1 MSVPLNRSVPA
12 PARSAVLVLGA
23 VVVGA
28 GISVQLFLN
37 GRLGESLGSFELAA
51 AANTTTALLALIVVA
66 VLSGTRERAVTQ
78 LRVQPVH
85 RRWHW
90 FIGISGAYMVLLAA
104 FAAPRLGVAL
114 LIVALVCG
122 QTAGGLIVDHFGAS
136 PAGRQPVTVPRIIGA
151 ALALVAVAIG
161 ALGAPVDP
169 QPLLLGLVVLA
180 GGVSALQQAVLGHL
194 ARSTGEPVAAGV
206 INFVVGALVLV
217 VVALALTGG
226 IAPNGWSSA
235 PPVQWLG
242 GLFAAVMTV
251 VIARLVPR
259 IGVLRLM
266 LALVAGQTIGALAL
280 DLVVPGAGGVTA
292 ATLLGVLLTLVAV
305 GVGSI
310 KPRLGRTVGP
320 TVDPPADPVVADPQA
335 APVDSGP
342 ARPRPAFPL
351 PVRAASTRWTPA
363 QPFNAPITAAT
374 ASRSSRSGALTLTRS
389 ATPAV
394 RRRNSPAISAGLP
407 DSTIASSIS
416 SGTSAAIRSH
426 APSRDS
432 RCNRSPSVPQP
443 CRSSTCRYPG
453 VDA

>member
-1 MSVPLNRSVPA
+1 M
-12 PARSAVLVLGA
+12 VLVLVA
-23 VVVGA
+23 VAVGA

-66 VLSGTRERAVTQ
+66 ALSGTRERAVTG
-78 LRVQPVH
+78 LRQRPVH

-90 FIGISGAYMVLLAA
+90 FIGITGAYMVLLAA

-122 QTAGGLIVDHFGAS
+122 QTAGGLAVDHFGAS
-136 PAGRQPVTVPRIIGA
+136 PAGRQPITAPRIIGA
-151 ALALVAVAIG
+151 LLALVAVAIG

-180 GGVSALQQAVLGHL
+180 GALSAVQQAALGHL

-226 IAPNGWSSA
+226 IAPNGWTSA

-242 GLFAAVMTV
+242 GLIAAVMTV

-259 IGVLRLM
+259 IGVLRMM
-266 LALVAGQTIGALAL
+266 LALVAGQTLGAVAL
-280 DLVVPGAGGVTA
+280 DLVVPGTGGVTA
-292 ATLLGVLLTLVAV
+292 ATLIGVLLTLVAV
-305 GVGSI
+305 TVASA
-310 KPRLGRTVGP
+310 KPRAAATPIVAPADGI
-320 TVDPPADPVVADPQA
+320 VDLTAEMVATPVVCVPASPPATRQPV
-335 APVDSGP
+335 S
-342 ARPRPAFPL
+342 
-351 PVRAASTRWTPA
+351 
-363 QPFNAPITAAT
+363 APITAAT
-374 ASRSSRSGALTLTRS
+374 ASRSSRSGALTLTRA

-394 RRRNSPAISAGLP
+394 RRRRSAAIAVGSP
-407 DSTIASSIS
+407 DSTIASSTS

-432 RCNRSPSVPQP
+432 RCNRSPSAPQP
-443 CRSSTCRYPG
+443 CRSSTCR
-453 VDA
+453 

>member
-1 MSVPLNRSVPA
+1 MLAPLKLTAPA
-12 PARSAVLVLGA
+12 PARSAVLLLVA
-23 VVVGA
+23 VAVGA

-37 GRLGESLGSFELAA
+37 GRLGQSLGSFELAA

-66 VLSGTRERAVTQ
+66 ALSGTRERAVTQ
-78 LRVQPVH
+78 LRVQPMH

-90 FIGISGAYMVLLAA
+90 FIGITGAYMVLLAA

-122 QTAGGLIVDHFGAS
+122 QTAGGLAVDHFGAS
-136 PAGRQPVTVPRIIGA
+136 PAGRQPVTVPRIVGA
-151 ALALVAVAIG
+151 ILALIAVAIG

-180 GGVSALQQAVLGHL
+180 GAISALQQAVLGHL

-217 VVALALTGG
+217 VIALALTGG

-235 PPVQWLG
+235 PPVQWFG
-242 GLFAAVMTV
+242 GLIAAVMTV
-251 VIARLVPR
+251 IIARLVPR

-292 ATLLGVLLTLVAV
+292 ATLIGVLLTLAAVAV
-305 GVGSI
+305 GSV
-310 KPRLGRTVGP
+310 KPRAAAAPDQAPEPAPVVVPSPAAYALTARRTVAQSAAVSAP
-320 TVDPPADPVVADPQA
+320 TTDA
-335 APVDSGP
+335 
-342 ARPRPAFPL
+342 
-351 PVRAASTRWTPA
+351 
-363 QPFNAPITAAT
+363 I
-374 ASRSSRSGALTLTRS
+374 ASRSSRSGALTLSRA
-389 ATPAV
+389 ATPAC
-394 RRRNSPAISAGLP
+394 RSRAAAAIAAGSP
-407 DSTIASSIS
+407 DSTIASSTS

-426 APSRDS
+426 APSRDIACS
-432 RCNRSPSVPQP
+432 RSPSAPQP
-443 CRSSTCRYPG
+443 CRSST
-453 VDA
+453 